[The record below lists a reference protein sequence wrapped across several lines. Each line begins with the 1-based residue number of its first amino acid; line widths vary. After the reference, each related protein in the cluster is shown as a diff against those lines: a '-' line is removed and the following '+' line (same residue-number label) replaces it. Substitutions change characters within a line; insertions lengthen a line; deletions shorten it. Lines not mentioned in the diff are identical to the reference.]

1 MERVI
6 TANWHVEKAYTL
18 SVYQQHGGFKS
29 LKKVF
34 GMERGAVV
42 PELIKSNLRGR
53 GGAGF
58 PVGAKWSFLPKGT
71 DVPKYLVVNADEGE
85 PGTFKDRFI
94 MERDPHRLMEGCIIA
109 GFTLGLKAAY
119 IYVRGELVLAAQRME
134 AAIAELYAT
143 GLLGK
148 NIQGSGLDFDI
159 YVHRGAGAYIC
170 GEETALIESLEGK
183 TGQPRLKPPFPAV
196 VGVFGCPTV
205 VNNVE
210 SIACVPLVIERGA
223 EWWSAQGS
231 EKNGG
236 PKIVQISGKVK
247 RPGTYEV
254 PNGISLR
261 DVVFSDL
268 YGGGPLDGRTIR
280 GVIPGGTSCPVLRAD
295 QLDVKHDFDALKEKP
310 FETMAG
316 TSGVIVMDDTVCV
329 VRIAARIARFYHHE
343 SCGQCTP
350 CREGTGWVSKILDR
364 IEAGGAKRAE
374 VDQLL
379 DIVNNIRGNTIC
391 PFGDAV
397 GMSIGAY
404 LRQFPEEFIAHVEQ
418 GRCTYPAW

>member
-1 MERVI
+1 
-6 TANWHVEKAYTL
+6 
-18 SVYQQHGGFKS
+18 
-29 LKKVF
+29 
-34 GMERGAVV
+34 
-42 PELIKSNLRGR
+42 
-53 GGAGF
+53 
-58 PVGAKWSFLPKGT
+58 
-71 DVPKYLVVNADEGE
+71 
-85 PGTFKDRFI
+85 

-170 GEETALIESLEGK
+170 GEETALIESREGK

-223 EWWSAQGS
+223 EWWAAQGS

-329 VRIAARIARFYHHE
+329 VRIAARIARFQGITAR
-343 SCGQCTP
+343 SRAIPQKPVAPAMNRPAPTKADRPQKPGWTSRPSTAPTRIRPPAVICT
-350 CREGTGWVSKILDR
+350 CRISSSGAFASVRVGRPEAFQASSPPSSTKASPGMRSARRTQFMPVRLPVRHMKTTSRPGRMSRWAASNNDR
-364 IEAGGAKRAE
+364 GVATLPAIRSRATSSASRMSTRSALPALIRAE
-374 VDQLL
+374 
-379 DIVNNIRGNTIC
+379 TSA
-391 PFGDAV
+391 GDRAV
-397 GMSIGAY
+397 
-404 LRQFPEEFIAHVEQ
+404 R
-418 GRCTYPAW
+418 

>member
-6 TANWHVEKAYTL
+6 TANWHVEKAYSL

-109 GFTLGLKAAY
+109 GYTLGLKAAY
-119 IYVRGELVLAAQRME
+119 IYVRGELVLATRRME

-223 EWWSAQGS
+223 EWWAAQGS

-261 DVVFSDL
+261 DIVFSDL
-268 YGGGPLDGRTIR
+268 YGGGPLDGNGRRSIYTAVR
-280 GVIPGGTSCPVLRAD
+280 RNFLSPMMLAFDSPIPFTSMGRRNVSNVPA
-295 QLDVKHDFDALKEKP
+295 QALILMNDP
-310 FETMAG
+310 F
-316 TSGVIVMDDTVCV
+316 IVEQAKLLAKKLAPIANPTER
-329 VRIAARIARFYHHE
+329 VRQMYLAAFSRPP
-343 SCGQCTP
+343 T
-350 CREGTGWVSKILDR
+350 
-364 IEAGGAKRAE
+364 
-374 VDQLL
+374 
-379 DIVNNIRGNTIC
+379 
-391 PFGDAV
+391 
-397 GMSIGAY
+397 
-404 LRQFPEEFIAHVEQ
+404 PEEIADANTFLTEQRALHAAKDADERAWADFAHVLFNVKEFI
-418 GRCTYPAW
+418 YLN

>member
-1 MERVI
+1 
-6 TANWHVEKAYTL
+6 
-18 SVYQQHGGFKS
+18 
-29 LKKVF
+29 
-34 GMERGAVV
+34 
-42 PELIKSNLRGR
+42 
-53 GGAGF
+53 
-58 PVGAKWSFLPKGT
+58 
-71 DVPKYLVVNADEGE
+71 VNADESE
-85 PGTFKDRFI
+85 PGTCKDREI
-94 MERDPHRLMEGCIIA
+94 MRKDPHKLIEGCLLSGYA
-109 GFTLGLKAAY
+109 MRARAAY
-119 IYVRGELVLAAQRME
+119 IYIRGEYFNEAVVLDEAIHEAYAA
-134 AAIAELYAT
+134 
-143 GLLGK
+143 GLIGR
-148 NIQGSGLDFDI
+148 NACGSGYDFDV
-159 YVHRGAGAYIC
+159 YLHRGAGAYIC

-223 EWWSAQGS
+223 EWWAAQGS

-404 LRQFPEEFIAHVEQ
+404 LRQFPDEFIAHVEQ

>member
-109 GFTLGLKAAY
+109 GYTLGLKAAY

-134 AAIAELYAT
+134 AAIAELYAA

-148 NIQGSGLDFDI
+148 NILGSGLNFDI

-210 SIACVPLVIERGA
+210 SIACVPLVLERGA
-223 EWWSAQGS
+223 EWWAAQGS

-261 DVVFSDL
+261 DIVFSDL
-268 YGGGPLDGRTIR
+268 YGGGPLDEARLRRAQREALRHHGRHERRHRDGRHRLRRSYR
-280 GVIPGGTSCPVLRAD
+280 GPHRPVLPPRV
-295 QLDVKHDFDALKEKP
+295 LR
-310 FETMAG
+310 
-316 TSGVIVMDDTVCV
+316 TVHPLPRRHGLGLQDPRPHRGRRREAC
-329 VRIAARIARFYHHE
+329 RGRPAARHREQHPRQHHLPLWRRGGHVDRRLPA
-343 SCGQCTP
+343 SVPRRVHRP
-350 CREGTGWVSKILDR
+350 C
-364 IEAGGAKRAE
+364 
-374 VDQLL
+374 
-379 DIVNNIRGNTIC
+379 
-391 PFGDAV
+391 
-397 GMSIGAY
+397 
-404 LRQFPEEFIAHVEQ
+404 
-418 GRCTYPAW
+418 